1 MGPLEG
7 KVALITGGS
16 RGIGAAVA
24 RRLATEGA
32 DVAVTYVQ
40 ASSEPRAKALIKEIR
55 QTGRRA
61 EAYQADN
68 AMPDAVT
75 SVVDRCAADF
85 GSLDIL
91 VNNAAISTYKLVGEF
106 TLEEIDA
113 TLNVNVRAPFLAS
126 QAAIRHLT
134 KGGRIINIGS
144 TVATRMP
151 RMTGS
156 LYATSKAALIG
167 MTKGMARD
175 LGPRGITVNMVNPG
189 PTRTGMLAPDGS
201 EVAEA
206 IRSFMATKDFA
217 EPDDIAGLVAYVASP
232 EGHFVTGALLNID
245 GGYTV

>member
-1 MGPLEG
+1 MRPLEG

-24 RRLATEGA
+24 RRLAAEGA

-85 GSLDIL
+85 CSLDIP

-175 LGPRGITVNMVNPG
+175 LGPRGITVNMINPG

-206 IRSFMATKDFA
+206 IRSFMATKEFA

-232 EGHFVTGALLNID
+232 ESHFVTGALLNID

>member
-1 MGPLEG
+1 MKPLEG
-7 KVALITGGS
+7 KVALVTGGS
-16 RGIGAAVA
+16 RGIGAAIA
-24 RRLATEGA
+24 RRLAADGA

-40 ASSEPRAKALIKEIR
+40 ASSAAKAKALVEEIR
-55 QTGRRA
+55 QMGRRA
-61 EAYQADN
+61 EAYEADN
-68 AMPDAVT
+68 AVPDAVT
-75 SVVDRCAADF
+75 GVVDRCAADF
-85 GSLDIL
+85 GRLDIL
-91 VNNAAISTYKLVGEF
+91 VNNAAISIYKLVGEF

-113 TLNVNVRAPFLAS
+113 TFSVNVRAP
-126 QAAIRHLT
+126 
-134 KGGRIINIGS
+134 INIGS

-151 RMTGS
+151 RTTGS

-175 LGPRGITVNMVNPG
+175 LGPRGITVNIVNPG

-217 EPDDIAGLVAYVASP
+217 GPDDIAGLVAYVASP
-232 EGHFVTGALLNID
+232 ESHFVTGALLNID